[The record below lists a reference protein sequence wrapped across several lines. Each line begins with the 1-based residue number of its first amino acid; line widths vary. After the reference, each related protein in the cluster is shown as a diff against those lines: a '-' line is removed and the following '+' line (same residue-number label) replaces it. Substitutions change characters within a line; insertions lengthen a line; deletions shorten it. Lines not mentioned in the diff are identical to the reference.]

1 MSADELVS
9 ISKKMFYGGLAFL
22 PFLWLIN
29 FMYLFRTS
37 RKPSAPP
44 ALKKYVYLSM
54 AGCVAWF
61 VAMTTWYAVYVNK
74 RTSWGAAGDQITV
87 VIPKGV

>member
-1 MSADELVS
+1 MAKLDRMSPDELVS

-44 ALKKYVYLSM
+44 ALKKCKSPI
-54 AGCVAWF
+54 F
-61 VAMTTWYAVYVNK
+61 I
-74 RTSWGAAGDQITV
+74 SI
-87 VIPKGV
+87 ISSIH